1 MHTHKKTPQKKPLNK
16 QPPEADTGIRPNSP
30 QSFIIHYVLYLFDSL
45 SWKDYSKVQS
55 VTALCLRVSQAAAA
69 TRAV

>member
-1 MHTHKKTPQKKPLNK
+1 MHTHKKKTTKKPLNK
-16 QPPEADTGIRPNSP
+16 QPPEADTGICPNLP

-45 SWKDYSKVQS
+45 SWKDYSKVQP

-69 TRAV
+69 T